1 MKNSRKN
8 LYTLVILLIT
18 STIITSVDSCTG
30 PQKNPK
36 NIIVLIGDGMGVA
49 HVYAAMSVSAQPLN
63 MEQFPYSGFS
73 ITYSANNYV
82 TDSGAGGTAIACGIK
97 ANNYSIGMTPDSVA
111 VPSIIEMAH
120 MNGLATGVVSTSAI
134 TDATPASF
142 VAHNMDRFNSEAIAE
157 EFLKGSL
164 DIFLGGGEDYFRKRK
179 DERDLTTDLQK
190 QGFDVVYTY
199 DELKASNSNKIA
211 GLFAKQHLPPMQEG
225 RDDALSTMTTKAI
238 ETLSKDKDGFFLM
251 VEGAQIDFVSHAN
264 DTIYTVLE
272 TIDFDNAVGAALEFA
287 KADKRTLVIVTA
299 DHETGGLV
307 IPGGDLMD
315 KTISLKFSIPDHS
328 AVMVPIFAYG
338 PGAEQFSGINQNTF
352 FYDRFMQLLEIKK

>member
-8 LYTLVILLIT
+8 LYTLVIILMT
-18 STIITSVDSCTG
+18 TTIITSFDSCTV

-49 HVYAAMSVSAQPLN
+49 HVYAAMSVSDQPLN

-97 ANNYSIGMTPDSVA
+97 ANNYSIGMTPDSVK
-111 VPSIIEMAH
+111 VPSIIEIAH
-120 MNGLATGVVSTSAI
+120 INEMATGVVSTSAI

-157 EFLKGSL
+157 EFLNESI
-164 DIFLGGGEDYFRKRK
+164 DVFLGGGEDYFRKRK
-179 DERDLTTDLQK
+179 DGKDLTTDLQEL
-190 QGFDVVYTY
+190 GYDVVYTY

-211 GLFAKQHLPPMQEG
+211 GLFAKRHLPTLEEG
-225 RDDALSTMTTKAI
+225 RGDALSTMATKAI

-287 KADKRTLVIVTA
+287 KADKNTLVIVTA

-338 PGAEQFSGINQNTF
+338 PGAEQFSGVNQNTF
-352 FYDRFMQLLEIKK
+352 FYDKFMQLLNIKK